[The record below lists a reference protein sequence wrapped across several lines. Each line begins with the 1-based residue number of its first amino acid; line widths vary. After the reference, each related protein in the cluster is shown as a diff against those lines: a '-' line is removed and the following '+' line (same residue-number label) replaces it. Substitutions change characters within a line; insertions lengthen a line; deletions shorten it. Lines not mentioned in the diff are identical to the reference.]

1 MTSTKKINTVNLG
14 DVVNFEG
21 GGTPSKANA
30 AYWDGDIP
38 WASVKDISG
47 PELSSTI
54 DYITE
59 EGLANSASRIVPA
72 GNVIL
77 PTRMALGRAAINTVD
92 VAINQDLRVAYPH
105 QNLDRRYLLWFIIS
119 NARLIESLGSG
130 ATVKGIT
137 LDKLR
142 DLQIPLPPLAEQ
154 KRIAAILDKAD
165 AIRRKLQQSLRLS
178 DDFLRSVFLDMF
190 GDPEGNG
197 WEIKTIEDVLAPRKG
212 AIRTGPFGSNLLH
225 SEFVAEGIAVLGID
239 NAVQNKFAPGKPR
252 FITEEKY
259 QSLKHYTVH
268 PGDVLITIM
277 GTCGRCA
284 IVPDNIPTA
293 INTKHLCC
301 ISLDRKKCLPEFL
314 HSYFL
319 LHPMAKSY
327 LAQTAKGAIM
337 DGLSGGVI
345 KRMPIPEVPMPL
357 QKQYAK
363 LVKNRTALVDRLTHQ
378 LAESENLF
386 SSLQQRAF
394 RGEL

>member
-1 MTSTKKINTVNLG
+1 MTGTMKIPIVNLG

-21 GGTPSKANA
+21 GGTPSKAND
-30 AYWDGDIP
+30 AYWGGNIP

-54 DYITE
+54 DYITD
-59 EGLANSASRIVPA
+59 EGLANSASRLVPA

-92 VAINQDLRVAYPH
+92 VAINQDLRVAYPKK
-105 QNLDRRYLLWFIIS
+105 NLDRRYLLWFIIS

-190 GDPEGNG
+190 RDPVTNPKGWKEMELQELGKISTGTTPSSKLQNMFDGSIPFITPGDLKEGWIATKRTVTEQG
-197 WEIKTIEDVLAPRKG
+197 AKQSRTVRKG
-212 AIRTGPFGSNLLH
+212 ATLVCCIGATIGKMGKATQVSAFNQQ
-225 SEFVAEGIAVLGID
+225 I
-239 NAVQNKFAPGKPR
+239 NAVEWDMQVNDSFGIEVLKFFKNRIADQGMSTTLPILNKSAFQRLTIPVPPILDQSKFA
-252 FITEEKY
+252 
-259 QSLKHYTVH
+259 
-268 PGDVLITIM
+268 
-277 GTCGRCA
+277 A
-284 IVPDNIPTA
+284 IVD
-293 INTKHLCC
+293 
-301 ISLDRKKCLPEFL
+301 SLERHASK
-314 HSYFL
+314 
-319 LHPMAKSY
+319 
-327 LAQTAKGAIM
+327 
-337 DGLSGGVI
+337 LSS
-345 KRMPIPEVPMPL
+345 
-357 QKQYAK
+357 
-363 LVKNRTALVDRLTHQ
+363 Q
-378 LAESENLF
+378 LSEAETLF

-394 RGEL
+394 QGEL